1 MSDGIA
7 AARGRRSAPRS
18 WVASWTLYDLANTIW
33 SYGVLS
39 YAVGLYL
46 TSDAGFGEAAG
57 NIWLQVAIAASV
69 GLNALLSPA
78 IGALSDRTGR
88 RLPWL
93 FAFTLLAIV
102 PSMAIPF
109 VPPAAGV
116 LLFCIANFGYQSAL
130 IHYDASIRL
139 VSTVTNRGWISGLG
153 NGLGYLGTVLIGA
166 LILFGGLSVQQVFI
180 VAPLLFGFLALPIF
194 LVLRET
200 PQPATS
206 APVGILPV
214 RATLHT
220 IRELDRYPGLRRF
233 LVARFFYTDA
243 LNTVIVVMAVFAV
256 QAVGFTEAEANY
268 VLVALATTAVVGG
281 VILGRVT
288 DRIGP
293 KRTLMIVL
301 VLWAVGLL
309 IASLAVAPVPFIV
322 AGVVIGFGFGG
333 LSGSDRV
340 LMLRLSPADRLGEF
354 YGLYGLVGKGSQVIG
369 GIIYGL
375 TVGVLLGPLG
385 PAAYQIGLLTLLGT
399 MLIGLWLLRGVPER
413 AEA

>member
-1 MSDGIA
+1 MTDGIA

-46 TSDAGFGEAAG
+46 TSADGFGAAAG
-57 NIWLQVAIAASV
+57 NLWLQVAIAASV

-78 IGALSDRTGR
+78 IGALSDRSGR

-93 FAFTLLAIV
+93 FGFTALAIV
-102 PSMAIPF
+102 PSIAIPF
-109 VPPAAGV
+109 VPPVAGV

-139 VSTVTNRGWISGLG
+139 VSTPANRGWVSGLG
-153 NGLGYLGTVLIGA
+153 NGLGYVGTILIGGI
-166 LILFGGLSVQQVFI
+166 ILFGDLAVWQVFV
-180 VAPLLFGFLALPIF
+180 VAPLLFALLSLPIF
-194 LVLRET
+194 LVLKET
-200 PQPATS
+200 PTVRPEA
-206 APVGILPV
+206 AVGILPL
-214 RATLHT
+214 RATLRT

-233 LVARFFYTDA
+233 LLARFFYTDA

-256 QAVGFTEAEANY
+256 QAVGFSEAEANY
-268 VLVALATTAVVGG
+268 VLVALASTAVVGG
-281 VILGRVT
+281 LVLGRLT

-293 KRTLMIVL
+293 KRTLWIVL
-301 VLWAVGLL
+301 TLWAIGLL
-309 IASLAVAPVPFIV
+309 IATLAIAPLPFIL
-322 AGVVIGFGFGG
+322 AGIVIGFGFGG

-369 GIIYGL
+369 GILYGL
-375 TVGVLLGPLG
+375 TVGLLLEPLG
-385 PAAYQIGLLTLLGT
+385 VVAYQIGLLTLLGT
-399 MLIGLWLLRGVPER
+399 MLIGMWLLRGVPER
-413 AEA
+413 PEA